1 MTIVPA
7 AQASPTEPSDPVDL
21 LVPRPRTRVRM
32 LLVALAILAVLCA
45 VAILPP
51 SGLFTPR
58 LSAAAAG
65 VEWTEAHGRSGPS
78 LSFLVRNNGWFQ
90 ATITGIGDHVA
101 GLGNASYLF
110 TKSSSANGPTS
121 ASWGGEALVRAHS
134 GLEISLRFGTYD
146 CRRINSDGVNT
157 ISIEM
162 TDALGLSSHVSVE
175 PIAFYQGG
183 SATGAPVPAS
193 PDVVAWP
200 EGLTW
205 TACHPGSAPLALN
218 FR

>member
-1 MTIVPA
+1 
-7 AQASPTEPSDPVDL
+7 
-21 LVPRPRTRVRM
+21 M
-32 LLVALAILAVLCA
+32 LLVALAVLAVLCA
-45 VAILPP
+45 VAILAP

-58 LSAAAAG
+58 LSAGGAG
-65 VEWTEAHGRSGPS
+65 GVMWTEAHGRSGPS
-78 LSFLVRNNGWFQ
+78 LSFLVRNNVWFQ
-90 ATITGIGDHVA
+90 ATITGIDDHEI
-101 GLGNASYLF
+101 GLGNPSYLF
-110 TKSSSANGPTS
+110 TKSSSADGPTS

-134 GLEISLRFGTYD
+134 SLEISLRFGTYD
-146 CRRINSDGVNT
+146 CRRIKSDGVNT

-162 TDALGLSSHVSVE
+162 ADALGLSSDVSVE
-175 PIAFYQGG
+175 PIVFYPAQGG

-193 PDVVAWP
+193 PDVVDWP